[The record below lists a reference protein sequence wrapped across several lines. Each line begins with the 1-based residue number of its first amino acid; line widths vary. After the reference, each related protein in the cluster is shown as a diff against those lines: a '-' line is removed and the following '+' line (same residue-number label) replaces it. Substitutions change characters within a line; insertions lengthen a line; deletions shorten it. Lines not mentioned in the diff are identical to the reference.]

1 MKGEPQNPF
10 TFPHEALAN
19 VRDFASYGG
28 RNYADHNRDNPQLF
42 NAYELPWKLVDGPPI
57 VHGLEARL
65 LTVDTTGGATTLM
78 ARIPP
83 GWRYTESADEATV
96 ELFVAEGDVSVNGDR
111 AGAGGFIAIP
121 KDCGPGELFS
131 AAGAQIF
138 VWWTPDWPADYY
150 YNSKVY
156 VTNVVNE
163 PWIVSEMPGVSHG
176 IMHKALRVPDPCEG
190 VFHGGPAGSLRLILL
205 TPGFGEPRQER
216 HHNTYEEMGL
226 SQRRLL
232 HARAWLH
239 GARHALHEPAGPQ
252 ARRPD
257 HAARVIDVGSLGY
270 ADQRGVRGLPR
281 GTRDQRPL
289 PRDALVHRAAVDGA
303 VARDGRV
310 PGLGRACRAGEGV
323 CQVTARAVPYR
334 LTSA

>member
-10 TFPHEALAN
+10 TFPDEALAN

-65 LTVDTTGGATTLM
+65 LTVDTAGGATTLM

-138 VWWTPDWPADYY
+138 VWWTPGWPADYY

-216 HHNTYEEMGL
+216 HHNTYEEMVFLSGDFFMPERGYMGPGTLFTNPPDLKHGGL
-226 SQRRLL
+226 ITQRGSLML
-232 HARAWLH
+232 GHWVTPISAVF
-239 GARHALHEPAGPQ
+239 EDFPAGPEIKDHYLETRSFIEPPWTEQWLEMAEYQ
-252 ARRPD
+252 AWKE
-257 HAARVIDVGSLGY
+257 L
-270 ADQRGVRGLPR
+270 
-281 GTRDQRPL
+281 
-289 PRDALVHRAAVDGA
+289 
-303 VARDGRV
+303 VAREKV
-310 PGLGRACRAGEGV
+310 S
-323 CQVTARAVPYR
+323 AR
-334 LTSA
+334 